1 MSKRLPILVADDDEQ
16 DIFLLRRAFS
26 KAGLSHLIL
35 DVPDGEEAIKY
46 LVGNNGFAD
55 RTRYPVP
62 ALLLLDVKMPKANGF
77 DVLKWLQTRPELAD
91 MPVVMLSSS
100 SQDCDVEEARKLGA
114 NDYFIKAQFEDLQNM
129 VKTIASRWLGEV
141 CET

>member
-26 KAGLSHLIL
+26 KAGLSNLIL
-35 DVPDGEEAIKY
+35 DVHDGEEAIKY
-46 LVGNNGFAD
+46 LVGNNDFAD
-55 RTRYPVP
+55 RTRYPMP

-100 SQDCDVEEARKLGA
+100 SQ
-114 NDYFIKAQFEDLQNM
+114 
-129 VKTIASRWLGEV
+129 
-141 CET
+141 